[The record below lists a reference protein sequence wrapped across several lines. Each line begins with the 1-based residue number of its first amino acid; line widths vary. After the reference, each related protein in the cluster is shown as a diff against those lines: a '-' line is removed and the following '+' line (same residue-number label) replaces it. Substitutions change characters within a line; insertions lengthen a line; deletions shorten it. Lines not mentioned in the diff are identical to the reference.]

1 MVISIVTGTAP
12 KESVQKFTNSS
23 IKIGFK
29 KFVWNIPIKSLVYGR
44 SLSPDIYKKYYTH
57 MLKMAPFLTHI
68 FMESWPCFF
77 EIRVPTNGNICQSHF
92 SNVNEMDGAAI
103 HCGQKDFI
111 WKNKM
116 YSKKHPESKNRP
128 SKCSFRASP
137 AKWKTFVC
145 IQICLQW
152 NIDDCTQDISENL
165 SLSDIC
171 QGIFAAFY

>member
-1 MVISIVTGTAP
+1 MVISIVIGTAP
-12 KESVQKFTNSS
+12 KELVQKFTNSS

-103 HCGQKDFI
+103 HCGQKHFFERI
-111 WKNKM
+111 KCIQKNIL
-116 YSKKHPESKNRP
+116 SPVPESKNRP
-128 SKCSFRASP
+128 SKCSSMKYRELQTRYFWKIVV
-137 AKWKTFVC
+137 KW
-145 IQICLQW
+145 
-152 NIDDCTQDISENL
+152 
-165 SLSDIC
+165 
-171 QGIFAAFY
+171 

>member
-23 IKIGFK
+23 IKIGTK

-103 HCGQKDFI
+103 HCEQKHFI
-111 WKNKM
+111 WKNHQNMTKAGDR
-116 YSKKHPESKNRP
+116 SNRQLHTRYFW
-128 SKCSFRASP
+128 KIVV
-137 AKWKTFVC
+137 KW
-145 IQICLQW
+145 
-152 NIDDCTQDISENL
+152 
-165 SLSDIC
+165 
-171 QGIFAAFY
+171 

>member
-1 MVISIVTGTAP
+1 MDSFSQGFEGNMQFVIPQKGVVISIVTLTGTAP
-12 KESVQKFTNSS
+12 KESVQKFTNST
-23 IKIGFK
+23 IKIGIK
-29 KFVWNIPIKSLVYGR
+29 KIVWNIPIKSLVYGR

-103 HCGQKDFI
+103 HSEQKHFI

-116 YSKKHPESKNRP
+116 YSKNF
-128 SKCSFRASP
+128 KCYLNKISP
-137 AKWKTFVC
+137 
-145 IQICLQW
+145 QM
-152 NIDDCTQDISENL
+152 
-165 SLSDIC
+165 
-171 QGIFAAFY
+171 

>member
-1 MVISIVTGTAP
+1 MLFLKKVRQSMVISIVTGTAP

-103 HCGQKDFI
+103 HCGQKHFF

-116 YSKKHPESKNRP
+116 YSKKHPESKQM
-128 SKCSFRASP
+128 F
-137 AKWKTFVC
+137 
-145 IQICLQW
+145 L
-152 NIDDCTQDISENL
+152 
-165 SLSDIC
+165 
-171 QGIFAAFY
+171 

>member
-1 MVISIVTGTAP
+1 MLFLKKVRQSKLISIVTAP

-92 SNVNEMDGAAI
+92 SNVNEMDGAA
-103 HCGQKDFI
+103 F
-111 WKNKM
+111 
-116 YSKKHPESKNRP
+116 
-128 SKCSFRASP
+128 
-137 AKWKTFVC
+137 
-145 IQICLQW
+145 
-152 NIDDCTQDISENL
+152 
-165 SLSDIC
+165 SLCAEIRN
-171 QGIFAAFY
+171 QGSTEIGVNGKVRIPLGSS